1 MSCPSAILTFSLLIC
16 ISVLIVPPSAAQP
29 HSIWDISIDESP
41 APPPDQGPPL
51 SAGALRDK
59 SKLKYEVIG
68 IVGAYVVW
76 LLITIVLLF
85 LVGKKLRRR
94 VQTSNRSLS
103 MEIVKPAPLAN
114 QSKMAVEPPLKSPGK
129 MASLRSWATG
139 KSHSHKQSSISVS
152 STIDEKIL
160 EADKARNQD
169 EMARLYAAVMA
180 HDEEKAR
187 SSGQTSPRTP
197 NYPPQYNA
205 PPTPRSPYHLPPTP
219 RSPQHQPPTPRS
231 PYYQPNIHLN
241 LMGPASPRS
250 PRYPPEFQ
258 HLRNPETD
266 IQSQP
271 VPPVGHALIHPLAPT
286 PADDASSM
294 RTPSQASGRKKVS
307 PLSFISGRSDS
318 ADQTKKRPSNISVRG
333 QPISQPIGSAALT
346 DISIYS
352 EEALSSPRIY
362 NPGPAPPTPGQKSAV
377 TVVEEVEKKGPPA
390 PISLHSTA
398 ATNSSNS
405 LPFRQF
411 YNDALKSA
419 PATKTTFVDRRESI
433 LGVHPKT
440 GVPQTPYSPYMPYT
454 PMTPVTPRT
463 LMTKKEM
470 RKNRKK
476 EGLKVL
482 TEDDMVLS
490 DEDLWST

>member
-1 MSCPSAILTFSLLIC
+1 MSRPSSILTLASLIFV
-16 ISVLIVPPSAAQP
+16 SVLVVPPSAARP
-29 HSIWDISIDESP
+29 HSIWEVNIDEGP

-76 LLITIVLLF
+76 LIITVLLLF
-85 LVGKKLRRR
+85 LVGKKLRRK

-103 MEIVKPAPLAN
+103 MEIIKPAPLADHP
-114 QSKMAVEPPLKSPGK
+114 KMNVEPPLKSPGK

-139 KSHSHKQSSISVS
+139 KSHSHKQSLVSVS
-152 STIDEKIL
+152 STIDEKII
-160 EADKARNQD
+160 EADKARNKD

-197 NYPPQYNA
+197 SYPLQYTT

-219 RSPQHQPPTPRS
+219 RSP
-231 PYYQPNIHLN
+231 YYQPNLHIN
-241 LMGPASPRS
+241 GPASPRS

-258 HLRNPETD
+258 HLRHPETEVRSPG
-266 IQSQP
+266 IQP
-271 VPPVGHALIHPLAPT
+271 VAQVLSHPLAPT
-286 PADDASSM
+286 PADDVSSM
-294 RTPSQASGRKKVS
+294 RTTSQSSSRKKVS

-318 ADQTKKRPSNISVRG
+318 ADQTRKRPTNISVRG
-333 QPISQPIGSAALT
+333 QPISQPIGSATLT
-346 DISIYS
+346 DASIYS
-352 EEALSSPRIY
+352 EDALSSPRIY

-377 TVVEEVEKKGPPA
+377 TVVEEVEKRGPPA
-390 PISLHSTA
+390 PLSLRSA
-398 ATNSSNS
+398 AASDSSNS

-433 LGVHPKT
+433 LGVHAKT

-470 RKNRKK
+470 KKNRKK

>member
-1 MSCPSAILTFSLLIC
+1 MSRPSLLLSVSILLV
-16 ISVLIVPPSAAQP
+16 SVLIVPPSAARP
-29 HSIWDISIDESP
+29 HSIWEVDIDNSP

-59 SKLKYEVIG
+59 SKLKYEVVG

-76 LLITIVLLF
+76 LIVTVVLLF
-85 LVGKKLRRR
+85 LVGKKLRRK

-103 MEIVKPAPLAN
+103 MEIIKPAPLAN
-114 QSKMAVEPPLKSPGK
+114 QSKMNVEAPLKSPGK
-129 MASLRSWATG
+129 MASLRSWASG
-139 KSHSHKQSSISVS
+139 KSHSHKQSSISMS

-160 EADKARNQD
+160 EADKAKNMD

-187 SSGQTSPRTP
+187 TSGQTSPRTP

-219 RSPQHQPPTPRS
+219 RSP
-231 PYYQPNIHLN
+231 YYQANPNLN
-241 LMGPASPRS
+241 GPASPRS

-258 HLRNPETD
+258 HLRQPEPE
-266 IQSQP
+266 IQSQDIRP
-271 VPPVGHALIHPLAPT
+271 VTQALVHPLAPT
-286 PADDASSM
+286 PADDVSSM
-294 RTPSQASGRKKVS
+294 RTESQTSSRKKVS

-318 ADQTKKRPSNISVRG
+318 ADQTKKRPTNISVRG
-333 QPISQPIGSAALT
+333 QPISQPIGSATLT
-346 DISIYS
+346 DTSIYS
-352 EEALSSPRIY
+352 EDALSSPRIY
-362 NPGPAPPTPGQKSAV
+362 NPGPAPPTPGQKSV
-377 TVVEEVEKKGPPA
+377 TVVEEIEKRGPPA
-390 PISLHSTA
+390 PLSLRSA
-398 ATNSSNS
+398 AASNSSNT

-470 RKNRKK
+470 KKNRKK

>member
-1 MSCPSAILTFSLLIC
+1 MSRPASILTFSILIC
-16 ISVLIVPPSAAQP
+16 VSVLIVPPSAARP

-59 SKLKYEVIG
+59 SKLKYEIIG
-68 IVGAYVVW
+68 IVGAYLVW
-76 LLITIVLLF
+76 LIGTVVLLF

-103 MEIVKPAPLAN
+103 MEIVKPAPLAD

-152 STIDEKIL
+152 STIDEKII
-160 EADKARNQD
+160 EADKARNKD

-197 NYPPQYNA
+197 TYPPQYNA

-219 RSPQHQPPTPRS
+219 RSP
-231 PYYQPNIHLN
+231 YYQPNLN
-241 LMGPASPRS
+241 LNGPASPRS

-258 HLRNPETD
+258 HLRHPETEA
-266 IQSQP
+266 QSQV

-286 PADDASSM
+286 PADDVSSM
-294 RTPSQASGRKKVS
+294 RTASQTSSRKKVS

-318 ADQTKKRPSNISVRG
+318 ADQTRKRSTNISVRG
-333 QPISQPIGSAALT
+333 QPISQPIGSATLT
-346 DISIYS
+346 DASIYS
-352 EEALSSPRIY
+352 EDALSSPRIY

-390 PISLHSTA
+390 PLSLRSA
-398 ATNSSNS
+398 AASNSSNS

-463 LMTKKEM
+463 LMTRKEM
-470 RKNRKK
+470 KKNRKK

>member
-1 MSCPSAILTFSLLIC
+1 MSCSSSLLTLSIL
-16 ISVLIVPPSAAQP
+16 IFVSVLIIPPTAARP
-29 HSIWDISIDESP
+29 HSIWDVDIDRDP

-59 SKLKYEVIG
+59 SKLKYEIIG

-76 LLITIVLLF
+76 LIITLVLLF

-103 MEIVKPAPLAN
+103 MEIIKPAPLAN
-114 QSKMAVEPPLKSPGK
+114 QPKMNVEPPLKSPGK

-152 STIDEKIL
+152 STIDEKII
-160 EADKARNQD
+160 EADKAKNRD

-205 PPTPRSPYHLPPTP
+205 PPTPRSPHHL
-219 RSPQHQPPTPRS
+219 PPTPRS
-231 PYYQPNIHLN
+231 PYYQPNLN
-241 LMGPASPRS
+241 LNGPASPRS

-258 HLRNPETD
+258 HLRHPDTEAQD
-266 IQSQP
+266 HGIQP
-271 VPPVGHALIHPLAPT
+271 VSQALVHPLAPT
-286 PADDASSM
+286 PADDAPSTRTGSQTSS
-294 RTPSQASGRKKVS
+294 RKKVS

-333 QPISQPIGSAALT
+333 QPISQPLGSATLT
-346 DISIYS
+346 DPSMYS
-352 EEALSSPRIY
+352 EDAISSPRIY

-377 TVVEEVEKKGPPA
+377 TAVEEIEKKGPPA
-390 PISLHSTA
+390 PLSLRSTA
-398 ATNSSNS
+398 ASNSSSS

-454 PMTPVTPRT
+454 PMTPVTPRS
-463 LMTKKEM
+463 LVTKKEM
-470 RKNRKK
+470 KKNRKK

-482 TEDDMVLS
+482 TEDDLVLS
-490 DEDLWST
+490 DEDLWSPMK